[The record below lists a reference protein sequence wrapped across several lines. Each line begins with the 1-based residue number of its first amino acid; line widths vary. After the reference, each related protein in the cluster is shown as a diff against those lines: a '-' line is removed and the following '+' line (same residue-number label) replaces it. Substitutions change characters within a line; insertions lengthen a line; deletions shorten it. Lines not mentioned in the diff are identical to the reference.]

1 MSKKANVANS
11 SILIIDDDPIIVDS
25 LSAFLKNEG
34 YNVHQA
40 ATLNA
45 TIKTMSSTNIDVV
58 ITDMNMPDTDGFEI
72 LRVVKKRH
80 PDTNVIIITG
90 YGTIESA
97 VEAIK
102 LGAYDYLTKPIMDEE
117 ISLVVQRA
125 AEQRALVKQCAALR
139 SQLDERYGID
149 AVIGHDY
156 KMLRVYDLV
165 EAVSSS
171 SVNVL
176 VEGESGTGKSMIAR
190 VIHHRSERCD
200 EPFIEVS
207 CGAIP
212 ESLLESEL
220 FGHKRGAFTGAVADK
235 PGKFK
240 AADGGTI
247 FLDEIDAASPGL
259 QVKLLRVLQ
268 EREFEPVGSNT
279 TEKVDVRVILATNK
293 DLEAEVVAGTFRQD
307 LYYRINVVTITLPPL
322 GERLADI
329 RLLSESFL
337 NRFNAENK
345 KHIVGF
351 TEEALVA
358 MQRYRW
364 PGNVRELENAVE
376 RAVVLARS
384 SMIDVRDLPPR
395 ILEAAGNDAVIEG
408 EFNPMTLKEA
418 LAGPEK
424 RVLEAALKHN
434 AWCRQATAD
443 QLNINR
449 TTLYK
454 KMKRH
459 GLLADP
465 VVH

>member
-1 MSKKANVANS
+1 MSTKQQIKGGH
-11 SILIIDDDPIIVDS
+11 ILIIDDDPIIVDS
-25 LSAFLKNEG
+25 LGAFLTREG
-34 YNVHQA
+34 YNIHRANTREA
-40 ATLNA
+40 ASAILSENE
-45 TIKTMSSTNIDVV
+45 IDVV

-72 LRVVKKRH
+72 LRTVKQRC

-125 AEQRALVKQCAALR
+125 AEQRSLVKQCAALR
-139 SQLDERYGID
+139 SQLDERYGLD

-165 EAVSSS
+165 EAVSTS

-190 VIHHRSERCD
+190 VVHHRSDRAD
-200 EPFIEVS
+200 GPFIEVS

-240 AADGGTI
+240 AADGGTL

-268 EREFEPVGSNT
+268 EREFEAVGSNK

-293 DLEAEVVAGTFRQD
+293 DLDAEVAAGNFRQD

-322 GERLADI
+322 GERLSDI

-337 NRFNAENK
+337 KRFNVENK
-345 KHIVGF
+345 KTIIGF
-351 TEEALVA
+351 TEDALDA

-364 PGNVRELENAVE
+364 PGNVRELENAIE

-384 SMIDVRDLPPR
+384 NMIDTRDLPPR
-395 ILEAAGNDAVIEG
+395 ILDAANEDPVYEG
-408 EFNPMTLKEA
+408 EYNPMTLKEA
-418 LAGPEK
+418 LAGPEQ
-424 RVLEAALKHN
+424 RVIEAALKHN

-454 KMKRH
+454 KMKRY

-465 VVH
+465 VAS